1 MGLTMKAGATFL
13 KSPTLLD
20 DYLPAKVCRPPL
32 PVELTPRWR
41 LTHVGA
47 EALSDAELVTLFLG
61 GAGSETATDLLC
73 EIGGLRG
80 LRRATLHELRTL
92 PGVGAARAAALVAAV
107 ELGRRLSA
115 IRNSDLPKISSPE
128 DVDTLMR
135 PRLAHLDRENFVVLL
150 LDTKNRLLAS
160 PTVSIGTLTASMVHP
175 REVFKPAVRAS
186 AANVIL
192 VHNHPSGEARP
203 SAEDHAITRRL
214 KEAGELFGIS
224 VLDHVIIGNDFCSIK
239 EYGGL

>member
-107 ELGRRLSA
+107 ELGRRLSS

-135 PRLAHLDRENFVVLL
+135 PRLAHLDRENFV
-150 LDTKNRLLAS
+150 RAPARHQEPPPCLAHCLHWYPDS
-160 PTVSIGTLTASMVHP
+160 FHGPPPGGLQA
-175 REVFKPAVRAS
+175 RRQGF
-186 AANVIL
+186 
-192 VHNHPSGEARP
+192 SGERDTGTQPSLRRGKARAP
-203 SAEDHAITRRL
+203 RTTR
-214 KEAGELFGIS
+214 
-224 VLDHVIIGNDFCSIK
+224 
-239 EYGGL
+239 